1 MTNNTQF
8 NGLLLVD
15 KPSGISSHDVVA
27 RLRRILRTKA
37 VGHSGTLDPMAS
49 GLMVCLINEG
59 TKLSQYI
66 LEGDKGYRVRAQFG
80 LRTDTLDTTGEVLEK
95 FAVDVSLE
103 RIRDE
108 ALKLQGEMELDV
120 PIYSAIKVQGKKLY
134 EYARENKDVSIPKK
148 VMKFWDVTPVEIGPD
163 WAEFDI
169 KCSKGSYI
177 RTWVDLLGKALGCGA
192 AMSSLRRTWSSP
204 YFLTQAQT
212 LEDIENTVRGEGL
225 VGSGPNLEARFDS
238 GSGVGFDFGT
248 TVGAAF
254 IALEKSLPQ
263 FKKIRVKGQDRVLLG
278 NGQISHDLRSQL
290 ITLFNPSEDQY
301 IQIIA
306 QDGGQLLALVGL
318 EPGKGFA
325 LRRVFK

>member
-8 NGLLLVD
+8 HGLLLVD

-37 VGHSGTLDPMAS
+37 VGHSGTLDPLAS

-66 LEGDKGYRVRAQFG
+66 LEGDKGYRVRAQLG
-80 LRTDTLDTTGEVLEK
+80 VRTDTLDTTGEILEK
-95 FAVDVSLE
+95 TVVDISRDRILE
-103 RIRDE
+103 E
-108 ALKLQGEMELDV
+108 ALKIQGEMELEV

-134 EYARENKDVSIPKK
+134 EYAREEQEVSLPMKI
-148 VMKFWDVTPVEIGPD
+148 MKFWEVTPVEVGPD

-192 AMSSLRRTWSSP
+192 AMSSLRRTWSAP
-204 YFLTQAQT
+204 YFLPQAQT
-212 LEDIENTVRGEGL
+212 LQAIESSVSE
-225 VGSGPNLEARFDS
+225 VSESGAWS
-238 GSGVGFDFGT
+238 S
-248 TVGAAF
+248 AF
-254 IALEKSLPQ
+254 VSLEKSLPQ
-263 FKKIRVKGQDRVLLG
+263 LKRIRVKGQDKVLLG

-290 ITLFNPSEDQY
+290 ITLFKPSEDQY
-301 IQIIA
+301 IQITD
-306 QDGGQLLALVGL
+306 QEDGRLLALVGL
-318 EPGKGFA
+318 EPGRGFV
-325 LRRVFK
+325 LRRVFKY

>member
-1 MTNNTQF
+1 MNLMKKENKRAKVSTILMMNNEQF
-8 NGLLLVD
+8 HGLLLVD

-37 VGHSGTLDPMAS
+37 VGHSGTLDPLAS

-66 LEGDKGYRVRAQFG
+66 LEGDKGYRVRAQLG
-80 LRTDTLDTTGEVLEK
+80 VRTDTLDTTGEILEK
-95 FAVDVSLE
+95 VAVDFSQE
-103 RIRDE
+103 RILEE
-108 ALKLQGEMELDV
+108 ALKIQGEMELEV

-134 EYARENKDVSIPKK
+134 EYAREEQEVSLPKK
-148 VMKFWDVTPVEIGPD
+148 IMKFWDVTPVEVGPD

-192 AMSSLRRTWSSP
+192 AMSSLRRTWSAP
-204 YFLTQAQT
+204 YFLPQAQT
-212 LEDIENTVRGEGL
+212 LEAIESSMTL
-225 VGSGPNLEARFDS
+225 VSEQ
-238 GSGVGFDFGT
+238 
-248 TVGAAF
+248 GAYSSAF
-254 IALEKSLPQ
+254 VSMEKSLPQ
-263 FKKIRVKGQDRVLLG
+263 VKKIRVKGQDKVLLG

-290 ITLFNPSEDQY
+290 ICLFKPSEDQY
-301 IQIIA
+301 IQIIS
-306 QDGGQLLALVGL
+306 QEGGQLLALIGL
-318 EPGKGFA
+318 EPGRGFV